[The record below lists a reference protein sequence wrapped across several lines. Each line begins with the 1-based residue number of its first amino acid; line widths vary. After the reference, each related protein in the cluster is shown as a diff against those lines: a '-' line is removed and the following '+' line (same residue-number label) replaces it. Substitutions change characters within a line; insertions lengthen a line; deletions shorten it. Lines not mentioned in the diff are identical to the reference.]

1 MDGGLSGDDGLEFS
15 GAGPQMSVC
24 RPWILGDTLR
34 PDAEGGHES
43 EGERAEV

>member
-15 GAGPQMSVC
+15 GTGPQVSVC
-24 RPWILGDTLR
+24 CPWILGDTLR
-34 PDAEGGHES
+34 PDAEVGHES